1 MDTDDFPSFDDTYDW
16 LLLTVLGFDDFANLR
31 DVLRRNVASSLSE
44 KIPWDIY
51 LKAKK
56 EIKFAFIEELNYIF
70 LYSES
75 LS

>member
-1 MDTDDFPSFDDTYDW
+1 MILPIWGMYFAET
-16 LLLTVLGFDDFANLR
+16 LLVRCLKKF
-31 DVLRRNVASSLSE
+31 
-44 KIPWDIY
+44 PWDIY
-51 LKAKK
+51 LNAKK